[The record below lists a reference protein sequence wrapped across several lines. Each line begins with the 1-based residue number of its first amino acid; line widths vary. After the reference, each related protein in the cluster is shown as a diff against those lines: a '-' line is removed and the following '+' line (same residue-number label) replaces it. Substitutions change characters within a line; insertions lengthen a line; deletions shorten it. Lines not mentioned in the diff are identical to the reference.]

1 MGPTSS
7 HDAPTAIQPA
17 LATAAGDQC
26 TTCGSPLA
34 PDQRYCVNCGQ
45 RRGQA
50 RLPVLQT
57 ATATTPVARAALP
70 RAARMSVNTTLIAG
84 IGTLLLAMGVGVLIG
99 RSSQKAAPT
108 RAAAPVQVVTVAGA
122 GGAAPTASA
131 KATPSK
137 SHASSKAVK
146 APSAKQVAKSIKG
159 TTVKLPP
166 HTVVKV
172 GSPGHGP
179 GYQNGKFTGNFFGGG

>member
-1 MGPTSS
+1 MGPSAS
-7 HDAPTAIQPA
+7 HDAPTEIQPA

-26 TTCGSPLA
+26 ATCGSPLA
-34 PDQRYCVNCGQ
+34 PDQRYCVQCGQ

-50 RLPVLQT
+50 RLPGLQT
-57 ATATTPVARAALP
+57 AAAPATGAAVALP
-70 RAARMSVNTTLIAG
+70 RASRMSVNTTLIAG

-99 RSSQKAAPT
+99 RSSQTAPT

-122 GGAAPTASA
+122 GGAAPTAASA
-131 KATPSK
+131 KATTSK
-137 SHASSKAVK
+137 SHASGKAAK

-172 GSPGHGP
+172 GSPGHGA